1 MNTTAT
7 RRFHRLSVITLV
19 AVYFLVWVG
28 GMVRST
34 GSGMGC
40 PDWPRCFGNWVPP
53 TSAAQLPIDYK
64 EHYAE
69 LREKKNIRFAGFLK
83 TIGLSE
89 TADRIL
95 EDKGILAEEE
105 FNPTKTWVEYVNR
118 LVGVTTGILIIVL
131 CIQSWSLRQLDKRF
145 FTGSVL
151 TLLVVIIQG
160 WFGSIVVSTNLTP
173 WTVTVHMLMALVDV
187 ALLAWLVDISAN
199 GEAVDSRGSKQWL
212 YAAIA
217 VILVQIFL
225 GTQVRES
232 IDKLAAAYERS
243 QWIARTGIS
252 FIIHRSFSWVAL
264 ALQFVLWMKLR
275 KTSLKKALVHGPFL
289 LILASVLTGTIM
301 AYGSVPPA
309 IQPIHL
315 ALAMI
320 AFGTYLQIHFSFR
333 KEATIAVRI

>member
-1 MNTTAT
+1 M
-7 RRFHRLSVITLV
+7 
-19 AVYFLVWVG
+19 VWVG

-64 EHYAE
+64 EHYAA
-69 LREKKNIRFAGFLK
+69 LREKKNIRFAGFLR
-83 TIGLSE
+83 TVGLNE
-89 TADRIL
+89 TADKIL
-95 EDKGILAEEE
+95 EDKHILAEED
-105 FNPTKTWVEYVNR
+105 FNPAKTWVEYVNR
-118 LVGVTTGILIIVL
+118 LVGVATGILIIGL
-131 CIQSWSLRQLDKRF
+131 CIQSWRLRQADKRF
-145 FTGSVL
+145 FTGSAL
-151 TLLVVIIQG
+151 TLLVVVIQG

-187 ALLAWLVDISAN
+187 ALLAWLVDISNKGETVN
-199 GEAVDSRGSKQWL
+199 GEGSKHWL
-212 YAAIA
+212 YAAMA
-217 VILVQIFL
+217 VMLVQIFL

-252 FIIHRSFSWVAL
+252 FIIHRSFSWVAVVV
-264 ALQFVLWMKLR
+264 QFVLWMKLR
-275 KTSLKKALVHGPFL
+275 KTSLKKLLVHGPFL

-309 IQPIHL
+309 LQPIHL
-315 ALAMI
+315 ALAVI
-320 AFGTYLQIHFSFR
+320 GFGTYLQIHFSFR
-333 KEATIAVRI
+333 REAAIAMRI